1 MKIIK
6 ELSEYIGEEIE
17 DAEKYVKAAL
27 KHRDDHPELA
37 KLLYE
42 LSMEEM
48 SHMEL
53 LHGEVVKI
61 IAEHRRTTGEP
72 PAAMLAVY
80 EYLHEKNIEE
90 AAEVKVLQAHY
101 REGKAP

>member
-6 ELSEYIGEEIE
+6 ELSEDIGEEIE

-27 KHRDDHPELA
+27 KHRDEHPELA

-48 SHMEL
+48 HHMER

-61 IAEHRRTTGEP
+61 IEEHRRTKGDP
-72 PAAMLAVY
+72 PAAMMAVY

-90 AAEVKVLQAHY
+90 ATEVKVLQAHY
-101 REGKAP
+101 REGKS